1 MSRFNRALL
10 WMSAFLVLVAVLAAL
25 VGHRLLEIFSANPF
39 FNGVILTVLLAG
51 IVVNLRQVI
60 VLGRESHWMETFRRS
75 NPERAVEGKPRL
87 LAPMARMLGNRARGN
102 AALSA
107 PSMRAILESVQSR
120 LEESRDLS
128 RYLIGLA
135 IFLGLLGTFWGL
147 LVTIRSVSETIGT
160 LNVGN
165 DALTMFS
172 ALKEN
177 LKEPLGGMSTSF
189 STSLF
194 GLASSLVIGFLDLQ
208 AGHAQNR
215 FYNDLEEWL
224 SGMTHLS
231 SGSALEGEASVPAY
245 VQALLEQTAD
255 GLERMQRA
263 IVENERERRG
273 SNEQFAEI
281 STQLGRLNDLLAR
294 DARERQAAAEVQD
307 ELKGVLRQIASH
319 PPSESRLSDEL
330 RSELRLL
337 SRTIAASVGASREP
351 RT

>member
-87 LAPMARMLGNRARGN
+87 LAPMARMLGNRARGK

-107 PSMRAILESVQSR
+107 PSMRTILDSVQSR

-147 LVTIRSVSETIGT
+147 LGTIAA
-160 LNVGN
+160 VGQVI
-165 DALTMFS
+165 DGLEVGSGDFAGVF
-172 ALKEN
+172 AELKRG
-177 LKEPLGGMSTSF
+177 LQAPLGGMGTAF
-189 STSLF
+189 SSSLF
-194 GLASSLVIGFLDLQ
+194 GLGGSLVLGFLDLQ

-215 FYNDLEEWL
+215 FFNGLEEWL
-224 SGMTHLS
+224 SG
-231 SGSALEGEASVPAY
+231 V
-245 VQALLEQTAD
+245 
-255 GLERMQRA
+255 
-263 IVENERERRG
+263 
-273 SNEQFAEI
+273 
-281 STQLGRLNDLLAR
+281 TQLVDDLGVPPLATATLAEPALAEPALAEPTPSGEPD
-294 DARERQAAAEVQD
+294 DAT
-307 ELKGVLRQIASH
+307 
-319 PPSESRLSDEL
+319 
-330 RSELRLL
+330 LRLL
-337 SRTIAASVGASREP
+337 IETIRSERQLIEALLTRHAAPLAAEP
-351 RT
+351 DRPEA